1 VNHQHVH
8 PRGVREGKALALG
21 KCAAVPDRI
30 VTATASDGSFS
41 IVAGVT
47 TELVRETQS
56 RHELAPTASAAL
68 GRLLT
73 GTALLGASLLKGRE
87 RLSLQIAGDGP
98 LRGMTGDVSLRAQR
112 ELVAR
117 GYARNPAADLPL
129 NALGK
134 FDVAGAVGNGQLQV
148 TRSFEVGQPY
158 MGVVPLVTGE
168 VGDDIASYLAHSE
181 QIPSIVA
188 LGVLANP
195 AGIKAS
201 GGLVA
206 QVLPGAA
213 ERTIAL
219 LEERAAAMPAITASI
234 AAGATPE
241 DLARSLAGDLELRS
255 TGEFSLSFGC
265 RCSRRRV
272 ESALMGLAR
281 EELLEMASDHKPT
294 EAVCEYCKER
304 YVLSREE
311 VAGLVARLEASRR

>member
-1 VNHQHVH
+1 
-8 PRGVREGKALALG
+8 
-21 KCAAVPDRI
+21 VPDRI

-73 GTALLGASLLKGRE
+73 GAVLLGSSLLKGRE
-87 RLSLQIAGDGP
+87 RLSLQIAADGP
-98 LRGMTGDVSLRAQR
+98 LQGITADVTLRSPR

-117 GYARNPAADLPL
+117 GYARNPAAELPI
-129 NALGK
+129 NARGK
-134 FDVAGAVGNGQLQV
+134 FDVAGAVGKGHLQV

-158 MGVVPLVTGE
+158 VGVVPLVSGE
-168 VGDDIASYLAHSE
+168 IGEDIASYLAHSE

-201 GGLVA
+201 GGLIA
-206 QVLPGAA
+206 QVMPGAA

-219 LEERAAAMPAITASI
+219 LEERAAAMPVITSAID
-234 AAGATPE
+234 AGATGE
-241 DLARSLAGDLELRS
+241 DLIRTLAGDLELRIS
-255 TGEFSLSFGC
+255 AEFSVSFAC

-272 ESALMGLAR
+272 ELALLGLAR
-281 EELLEMASDHKPT
+281 EELAEMARDHKPT

-304 YVLSREE
+304 YVLSRDE
-311 VAGLVARLEASRR
+311 VAGLVARLEARP